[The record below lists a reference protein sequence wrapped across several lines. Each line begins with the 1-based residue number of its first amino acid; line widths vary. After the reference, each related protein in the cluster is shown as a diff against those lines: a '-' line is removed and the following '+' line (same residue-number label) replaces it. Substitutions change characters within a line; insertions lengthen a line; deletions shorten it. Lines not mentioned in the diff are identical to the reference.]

1 MAEDIKVAFIFPGQ
15 ESQSVG
21 MGMDLQVHFNA
32 ARAVYDEVD
41 STLGFPMSRL
51 CFEGPEEDLLQTM
64 NAQAAVLTTSIA
76 CLRAAQEVTGEVL
89 PIPTYVAGHSVGEY
103 TALVA
108 VGVLTLSDAVR
119 LVRERG
125 RLMHEAGKRNGGG
138 MMAIIGLDLEV
149 VENICLSVGAIIS
162 NINAPGHVVIS
173 GSQDNL
179 DKARRLAQVKG
190 ARRVI
195 PLKVSGPFHTPLME
209 PALDGLRNAISGFT
223 FMEPAVPIVANVT
236 AQPLTGIEPL
246 KEELVSQILRCIKW
260 QQTIE
265 TMISKGI
272 TTFFEI
278 GPGEVLTGLIKKIS
292 PGARTFNINSVETIT
307 AISNWRK
314 G

>member
-1 MAEDIKVAFIFPGQ
+1 VAEDIKVAFIFPGQ

-32 ARAVYDEVD
+32 AKAVYDEVD

-64 NAQAAVLTTSIA
+64 NSQAAVMTTSVA
-76 CLRAAQEVTGEVL
+76 CLRAAQEVTGNVL

-103 TALVA
+103 AALVA
-108 VGVLTLSDAVR
+108 AGVLTLSDAVR

-138 MMAIIGLDLEV
+138 MMSILGLELEL
-149 VENICLSVGAIIS
+149 VENICLSVGVVVA
-162 NINAPGHVVIS
+162 NINAPGHIVVS

-190 ARRVI
+190 ARRI
-195 PLKVSGPFHTPLME
+195 TNLRVSGPFHTQLME
-209 PALDGLRNAISGFT
+209 PAIDGLRNSISGFT
-223 FMEPAVPIVANVT
+223 FMKPSVPVLSNVT
-236 AQPLTGIEPL
+236 AQPITEIEPL
-246 KEELVSQILRCIKW
+246 KEELTSQILRCVKW
-260 QQTIE
+260 QQIIE

-292 PGARTFNINSVETIT
+292 PGARTFNINSVETVSGI
-307 AISNWRK
+307 ANWRK